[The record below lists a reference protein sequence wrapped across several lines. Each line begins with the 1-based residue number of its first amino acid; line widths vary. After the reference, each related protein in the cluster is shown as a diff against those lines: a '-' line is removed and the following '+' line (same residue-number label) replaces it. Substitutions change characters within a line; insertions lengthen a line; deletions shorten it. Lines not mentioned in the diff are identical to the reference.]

1 MDTMQSVGGFDGGA
15 NAAWGLPARESKVNR
30 AYLGLKR
37 AIISGDLAPR
47 TLIDKNEWCAR
58 FGVSRLSVT
67 SAINR
72 LSFEGLVVV
81 EPQRGSY
88 VTRIRLVDVK
98 QWMMMRRAL
107 ETEVVAICARELP
120 PAAIDRLN
128 QNLAYQR
135 AALDSG
141 DLTGFHELDMR
152 FHRQMTNGLGL
163 ARVGEALDTLGMH
176 LDRVRRT
183 LLPAPGRM
191 EATFAEHHA
200 IFQAIV
206 ERRPVRAEESM
217 RSHLGRVLCELEGFV
232 ERHPG
237 FFEESISLGPI

>member
-1 MDTMQSVGGFDGGA
+1 MNTMQSVGGFDG
-15 NAAWGLPARESKVNR
+15 AADAASGRAGDSKVNR
-30 AYLGLKR
+30 AYLALKQ
-37 AIISGDLAPR
+37 AIVSGHLAPL
-47 TLIDKNEWCAR
+47 TLIDKNEWGAR
-58 FGVSRLSVT
+58 FEVSRLSIT
-67 SAINR
+67 SAVNR

-88 VTRIRLVDVK
+88 VSRIRLADVD

-107 ETEVVAICARELP
+107 ETEVAASCARELP
-120 PAAIDRLN
+120 GPGIDRLR

-141 DLTGFHELDMR
+141 DLAGFHELDTR

-163 ARVGEALDTLGMH
+163 TRVGEALEALCMH

-191 EATFAEHHA
+191 EGTFAEHQA
-200 IFQAIV
+200 IFEAIF
-206 ERRPVRAEESM
+206 ERRPEGAAESM
-217 RSHLGRVLCELEGFV
+217 RAHLGRVRRELEDFAQQ
-232 ERHPG
+232 HPG
-237 FFEESISLGPI
+237 FFEQ